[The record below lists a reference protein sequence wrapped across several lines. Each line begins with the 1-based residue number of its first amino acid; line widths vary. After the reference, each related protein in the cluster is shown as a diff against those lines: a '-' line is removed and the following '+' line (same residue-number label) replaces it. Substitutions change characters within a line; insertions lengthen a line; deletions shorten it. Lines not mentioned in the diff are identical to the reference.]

1 MEDNKLK
8 PGKQVDKQS
17 IAGWLEGGFVFD
29 SGDVVQLCTRGEIEL
44 EPYLIIIIKMKVICT
59 V

>member
-44 EPYLIIIIKMKVICT
+44 EFT
-59 V
+59 